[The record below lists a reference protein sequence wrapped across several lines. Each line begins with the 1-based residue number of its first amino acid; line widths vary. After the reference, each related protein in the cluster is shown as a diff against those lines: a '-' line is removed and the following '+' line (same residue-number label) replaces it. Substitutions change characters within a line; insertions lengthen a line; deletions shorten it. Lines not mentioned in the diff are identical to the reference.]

1 MKDELPAANFIEII
15 LLYFGFRNRYQVENN
30 SMLPAL
36 RSGEQVIV
44 KKGAKLKA
52 GDIVIA
58 QHPYKRS
65 VEIVKRIEKIEKDGK
80 FFLTGDNADESTDSR
95 TFGAVSIE
103 CIKGKVISR
112 LQRKKSV

>member
-1 MKDELPAANFIEII
+1 
-15 LLYFGFRNRYQVENN
+15 
-30 SMLPAL
+30 MLPAL

-44 KKGAKLKA
+44 KKSAKIKA

-65 VEIVKRIEKIEKDGK
+65 VEMIKRIEKIESDGK
-80 FFLTGDNADESTDSR
+80 FFLIGDNADESTDSR
-95 TFGAVSIE
+95 AFGAVSIE